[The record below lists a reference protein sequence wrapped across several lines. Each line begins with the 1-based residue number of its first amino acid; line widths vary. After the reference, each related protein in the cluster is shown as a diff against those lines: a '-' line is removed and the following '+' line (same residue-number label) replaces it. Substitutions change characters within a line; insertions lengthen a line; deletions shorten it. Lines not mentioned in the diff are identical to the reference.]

1 MGVYK
6 RGETYWFKF
15 LFQGQL
21 IRESARTNSKTIARE
36 AERARRRDLEL
47 AINRI
52 HRRGRLPQF
61 SAAAHQWLESK
72 VSLVASSL
80 DRYRH
85 QVARLEAQFG
95 KKLITEITWEDVV
108 SLQKKRR
115 AEGRSGRTV
124 NYEVGTLRSI
134 LKSWGLWAPIG
145 ERVKA
150 LRQRHEVGRALSR
163 EDEVKLLE
171 AIRRSDSPALL
182 TLFVMAIDTGLRAS
196 EMRGLRYRDLEV
208 ARKNGAIVG
217 GRLIV
222 PKSKTDAGTGRVIPF
237 TRRLCVTL
245 SSWIARFPDV
255 DPESY
260 IFPHHR
266 VASRGGLSRY
276 HLYET
281 DLRRPIGS
289 WKRAWKY
296 ACRRAGVAYRWHDL
310 RHTFVSRLAE
320 NPGVSEETIRALA
333 GHVSKQM
340 LQR

>member
-1 MGVYK
+1 M
-6 RGETYWFKF
+6 
-15 LFQGQL
+15 
-21 IRESARTNSKTIARE
+21 
-36 AERARRRDLEL
+36 
-47 AINRI
+47 
-52 HRRGRLPQF
+52 
-61 SAAAHQWLESK
+61 
-72 VSLVASSL
+72 
-80 DRYRH
+80 
-85 QVARLEAQFG
+85 
-95 KKLITEITWEDVV
+95 
-108 SLQKKRR
+108 
-115 AEGRSGRTV
+115 
-124 NYEVGTLRSI
+124 RSI

-196 EMRGLRYRDLEV
+196 EMRGVRYRDLEV
-208 ARKNGAIVG
+208 AWKNGAVVG

-266 VASRGGLSRY
+266 VASRGGLSRSISMRQIFGDPSGRGNG
-276 HLYET
+276 H
-281 DLRRPIGS
+281 GS
-289 WKRAWKY
+289 TH
-296 ACRRAGVAYRWHDL
+296 V
-310 RHTFVSRLAE
+310 
-320 NPGVSEETIRALA
+320 EEPA
-333 GHVSKQM
+333 
-340 LQR
+340 